1 MNRNKLKI
9 PLMGAEPKISFLPP
23 QIGQKYEVR
32 RLASKVAVA
41 VVIGIAV
48 SVLAYLGAQSLWIA
62 SNTKLTEAQSEN
74 ERVISLQKRYS
85 AVVSLYNE
93 SIELGAAAVVVSDKQ
108 VDWGVYS
115 ELAYADLPRGG
126 AINSMQFTAPSAM
139 ESLTNFDELDGQP
152 IAVTLEIVFQSPT
165 YKGVEMFLRSAQRWP
180 GYVSGSLEELH
191 SAGGG
196 FDAVVNIDCGLSALL
211 VPSERTMSLEGVEQ

>member
-1 MNRNKLKI
+1 MNRNRLKI
-9 PLMGAEPKISFLPP
+9 PLTGAEPKINFLPP
-23 QIGQKYEVR
+23 QIEQKYEVR
-32 RLASKVAVA
+32 RLARKVAAA
-41 VVIGIAV
+41 VVLGAAV
-48 SVLAYLGAQSLWIA
+48 SVLAYLGAQSLWTA

-93 SIELGAAAVVVSDKQ
+93 SIELGSASLVVSEKQ

-126 AINSMQFTAPSAM
+126 AMNSMQFTAPSAM
-139 ESLTNFDELDGQP
+139 ESITNFDELDGQP
-152 IAVTLEIVFQSPT
+152 IAVTLKIVFKSPT
-165 YKGVEMFLRSAQRWP
+165 YEGVEFFLRNTQRWP

-191 SAGGG
+191 SGSGG
-196 FDAVVNIDCGLSALL
+196 FDAVVNIDCGLSALVVSSKQVL
-211 VPSERTMSLEGVEQ
+211 LDEGVE